1 MLQLANP
8 CVTVLKA
15 QVELHAHVCNI
26 CMLLQEVLRQPVI
39 AADGHTYEKTAIE
52 AWLLQHNASPVT
64 QLAFAHF
71 CLVPNLSIRG
81 LILSNVESA

>member
-1 MLQLANP
+1 MWLSANI
-8 CVTVLKA
+8 C
-15 QVELHAHVCNI
+15 AHVRNI

-52 AWLLQHNASPVT
+52 EWLLQHNASPVT
-64 QLAFAHF
+64 RLALAHF

-81 LILSNVESA
+81 LILSNLESA